1 MSILAAKLS
10 GVSTTKP
17 RKKTPANLWGPQNR
31 ALVDPVFNDR
41 VEKGNVP
48 SSQHLKLRSAIYKE
62 MFDALP
68 QAEQNEWQERA
79 DKEHDTQ
86 LKAQRDAMSAPP
98 STAPADR
105 QR

>member
-1 MSILAAKLS
+1 MSL
-10 GVSTTKP
+10 TKP

-41 VEKGNVP
+41 VETDNVP
-48 SSQHLKLRSAIYKE
+48 ASQHLKIRSAIYKE

-68 QAEQNEWQERA
+68 QAEQKEWQDRAER
-79 DKEHDTQ
+79 EHETQ
-86 LKAQRDAMSAPP
+86 LKAQRDAMKAPP
-98 STAPADR
+98 STVPADR